1 MAKKYTQDQESSSNS
16 KKNKVSL
23 RIENVVAS
31 INLGVQLPLEKI
43 LEKYKDIEKKN
54 NFPGLVAKINNP
66 KATILIFAS
75 GKLVCTGVR
84 LPSQIPTVVN
94 IIIKKIRKAD
104 IEIENDPIVKIENIV
119 VRGDFHQSINLDIT
133 SLILDSAI
141 YEPEVF
147 PGLIYKI
154 VDPKICFLIF
164 SSGRIIVTG
173 SNSEDII
180 KKSVK
185 ILAVKLKKSGVL
197 GDDGIEEE
205 SNLDLLEIKKKKI
218 FFRMTLLHSMMQTFY
233 SEFEFLLSMLQ

>member
-1 MAKKYTQDQESSSNS
+1 MAKISNSKQESDLNS

-31 INLGVQLPLEKI
+31 INLGCELPLEKI
-43 LEKYKDIEKKN
+43 LDKYKDIEKKK
-54 NFPGLVAKINNP
+54 NFPGLVAKIFSP

-84 LPSQIPTVVN
+84 LPRNIPVVV
-94 IIIKKIRKAD
+94 KKIIGKIEKAGIK
-104 IEIENDPIVKIENIV
+104 IEKEPIVKIENIV

-133 SLILDSAI
+133 SLLLTSAI

-154 VDPKICFLIF
+154 TDPKICFLIF

-173 SNSEDII
+173 SNNEDTI

-185 ILAVKLKKSGVL
+185 KLAITLKKNGVL
-197 GDDGIEEE
+197 GDNKNKEEE
-205 SNLDLLEIKKKKI
+205 EDELDLLDI
-218 FFRMTLLHSMMQTFY
+218 
-233 SEFEFLLSMLQ
+233 

>member
-1 MAKKYTQDQESSSNS
+1 MEKTSKPDQESSSNS

-31 INLGVQLPLEKI
+31 INLGCELPLDKI

-54 NFPGLVAKINNP
+54 NFPGLVAKINKP
-66 KATILIFAS
+66 KATVLIFAS

-84 LPSQIPTVVN
+84 LPRDIPIVVTK
-94 IIIKKIRKAD
+94 IIGRIKKAG
-104 IEIENDPIVKIENIV
+104 IEIENEPIVKIENIV

-154 VDPKICFLIF
+154 ADPKICFLIF
-164 SSGRIIVTG
+164 SSGRIIATG
-173 SNSEDII
+173 SNNKDII
-180 KKSVK
+180 DKSVK
-185 ILAVKLKKSGVL
+185 KLAITLKNNGVL
-197 GDDGIEEE
+197 GDNGIKEETDLDI
-205 SNLDLLEIKKKKI
+205 LDL
-218 FFRMTLLHSMMQTFY
+218 
-233 SEFEFLLSMLQ
+233 

>member
-1 MAKKYTQDQESSSNS
+1 MSKKFTKDQESSSNS
-16 KKNKVSL
+16 KKNKVTL

-31 INLGVQLPLEKI
+31 INLGCELPLDKI

-84 LPSQIPTVVN
+84 LPRNIPIVV
-94 IIIKKIRKAD
+94 KKIISKIKKAD
-104 IEIENDPIVKIENIV
+104 IEIENEPIVKIENIV

-133 SLILDSAI
+133 SLILNSAI

-147 PGLIYKI
+147 PGLIYKVI
-154 VDPKICFLIF
+154 DPKICFLIF

-173 SNSEDII
+173 SNNEDKI
-180 KKSVK
+180 KKAVK
-185 ILAVKLKKSGVL
+185 KLAVTLKKNGVL
-197 GDDGIEEE
+197 EKHENREE
-205 SNLDLLEIKKKKI
+205 NDLDLLD
-218 FFRMTLLHSMMQTFY
+218 L
-233 SEFEFLLSMLQ
+233 

>member
-1 MAKKYTQDQESSSNS
+1 MAKKYTQDQNLSSNS

-31 INLGVQLPLEKI
+31 VNLRIGLSLEKI

-54 NFPGLVAKINNP
+54 NFPGLVAKMNNP

-75 GKLVCTGVR
+75 GKLVVTGVR
-84 LPSQIPTVVN
+84 LPSQIPVVVKK
-94 IIIKKIRKAD
+94 IIKKIKNAE
-104 IEIENDPIVKIENIV
+104 IEIENEPIVKIENIV

-154 VDPKICFLIF
+154 LDPKICFLIF
-164 SSGRIIVTG
+164 NSGKIIVTG
-173 SNSEDII
+173 SNNEDAI

-185 ILAVKLKKSGVL
+185 ILAVKLKKNGVL
-197 GDDGIEEE
+197 GDKGIEEGKDMDM
-205 SNLDLLEIKKKKI
+205 LDI
-218 FFRMTLLHSMMQTFY
+218 
-233 SEFEFLLSMLQ
+233 

>member
-1 MAKKYTQDQESSSNS
+1 MVKNNKHEKESKSNS

-31 INLGVQLPLEKI
+31 INLGCELPLDKI

-54 NFPGLVAKINNP
+54 NFPGLVAKIYRT

-75 GKLVCTGVR
+75 GKLVVTGVR
-84 LPSQIPTVVN
+84 LPTQIPTVVD
-94 IIIKKIRKAD
+94 IIINKIKKAD

-154 VDPKICFLIF
+154 TDPKICFLIF

-173 SNSEDII
+173 SNNEDTI

-185 ILAVKLKKSGVL
+185 KLAITLKNNGVL
-197 GDDGIEEE
+197 GDNKVKEEAD
-205 SNLDLLEIKKKKI
+205 LDLLD
-218 FFRMTLLHSMMQTFY
+218 L
-233 SEFEFLLSMLQ
+233 

>member
-1 MAKKYTQDQESSSNS
+1 LGKTSIQDQKTSSNS

-31 INLGVQLPLEKI
+31 INLGIELPLDNI

-54 NFPGLVAKINNP
+54 NFPGLVAKIDKP

-84 LPSQIPTVVN
+84 LPRNIPIVVTK
-94 IIIKKIRKAD
+94 IISRIEKAGIK
-104 IEIENDPIVKIENIV
+104 IENEPIVKIQNIV
-119 VRGDFHQSINLDIT
+119 YSGNFHQSINLDTT
-133 SLILDSAI
+133 SLILNSAI

-154 VDPKICFLIF
+154 RDPKICFLIF
-164 SSGRIIVTG
+164 SSGKIIVTG
-173 SNSEDII
+173 SNDEDII

-185 ILAVKLKKSGVL
+185 KLAITLKNNGVL
-197 GDDGIEEE
+197 GDSGIKEE
-205 SNLDLLEIKKKKI
+205 NDLDILDL
-218 FFRMTLLHSMMQTFY
+218 
-233 SEFEFLLSMLQ
+233 

>member
-1 MAKKYTQDQESSSNS
+1 MLGENSLGKTLIQDQKTSSNS
-16 KKNKVSL
+16 KRDKVSL

-31 INLGVQLPLEKI
+31 INLGIELGLDKI

-54 NFPGLVAKINNP
+54 NFPGLVAKMNNP

-84 LPSQIPTVVN
+84 LPRNIPIVVSK
-94 IIIKKIRKAD
+94 IISKIEKAGIK
-104 IEIENDPIVKIENIV
+104 IEEKPIVKIENIV

-154 VDPKICFLIF
+154 TEPKICFLIF

-173 SNSEDII
+173 SNNEDII

-185 ILAVKLKKSGVL
+185 KLAITLKNNGVL
-197 GDDGIEEE
+197 GDNGNKEEKDLDI
-205 SNLDLLEIKKKKI
+205 LDL
-218 FFRMTLLHSMMQTFY
+218 
-233 SEFEFLLSMLQ
+233 

>member
-1 MAKKYTQDQESSSNS
+1 MAKISNSKQESDLNS

-31 INLGVQLPLEKI
+31 INLGCELPLEKI
-43 LEKYKDIEKKN
+43 LDKYKDIEKKK
-54 NFPGLVAKINNP
+54 NFPGLVAKIFSP

-84 LPSQIPTVVN
+84 LPRNIPVVV
-94 IIIKKIRKAD
+94 KKIIGKIEKAGIK
-104 IEIENDPIVKIENIV
+104 IEKEPIVKIENIV

-133 SLILDSAI
+133 SLLLTSAI

-154 VDPKICFLIF
+154 TDPKICFLIF

-173 SNSEDII
+173 SNNEDTI

-185 ILAVKLKKSGVL
+185 KLAITLKKNGVL
-197 GDDGIEEE
+197 GDNKNKEEE
-205 SNLDLLEIKKKKI
+205 DELDLLDI
-218 FFRMTLLHSMMQTFY
+218 
-233 SEFEFLLSMLQ
+233 

>member
-1 MAKKYTQDQESSSNS
+1 MAKIANPEQKSDSNS

-31 INLGVQLPLEKI
+31 INLGCKLPLEKI
-43 LEKYKDIEKKN
+43 LDKYKDIEKKK
-54 NFPGLVAKINNP
+54 NFPGLVAKISSP
-66 KATILIFAS
+66 KATVLIFAS

-84 LPSQIPTVVN
+84 LPRNIPVVV
-94 IIIKKIRKAD
+94 KKIISKIEKAD
-104 IEIENDPIVKIENIV
+104 IEIKNEPIVKIENIV

-133 SLILDSAI
+133 SLLLTSAI

-154 VDPKICFLIF
+154 TDPKICFLIF

-173 SNSEDII
+173 SNNEDTI

-185 ILAVKLKKSGVL
+185 KLAITLKKNGVL
-197 GDDGIEEE
+197 GDKGNKEEE
-205 SNLDLLEIKKKKI
+205 EDDLDLLDI
-218 FFRMTLLHSMMQTFY
+218 
-233 SEFEFLLSMLQ
+233 

>member
-1 MAKKYTQDQESSSNS
+1 MAKINNQDKKPNSDS

-31 INLGVQLPLEKI
+31 INLGCELPLDKI

-54 NFPGLVAKINNP
+54 NFPGLVAKIYSP
-66 KATILIFAS
+66 KATVLIFAS

-84 LPSQIPTVVN
+84 LPRNIPVVV
-94 IIIKKIRKAD
+94 KKIISKIEKAE
-104 IEIENDPIVKIENIV
+104 IEIENEPIVKIENIV

-154 VDPKICFLIF
+154 ADPKICFLIF
-164 SSGRIIVTG
+164 SSGRIICTG
-173 SNSEDII
+173 SNNEDII

-185 ILAVKLKKSGVL
+185 KLAITLKNNGVL
-197 GDDGIEEE
+197 GDNEAKEED
-205 SNLDLLEIKKKKI
+205 NLD
-218 FFRMTLLHSMMQTFY
+218 
-233 SEFEFLLSMLQ
+233 MLDL

>member
-1 MAKKYTQDQESSSNS
+1 MVIASVQDKKTNSNS
-16 KKNKVSL
+16 KKDKVSL

-31 INLGVQLPLEKI
+31 INLGVELPLNKI

-54 NFPGLVAKINNP
+54 NFPGLVAKINSP
-66 KATILIFAS
+66 KATILIFSS

-84 LPSQIPTVVN
+84 LPKNIPVVVTK
-94 IIIKKIRKAD
+94 IIGRIEKAGIV
-104 IEIENDPIVKIENIV
+104 IEKEPIVKIENIV

-133 SLILDSAI
+133 SLILNSAI

-154 VDPKICFLIF
+154 ADPKICFLIF

-173 SNSEDII
+173 SNNEDII

-185 ILAVKLKKSGVL
+185 KLAITLKNNGVL
-197 GDDGIEEE
+197 GDNGIKEEKDSE
-205 SNLDLLEIKKKKI
+205 LLDL
-218 FFRMTLLHSMMQTFY
+218 
-233 SEFEFLLSMLQ
+233 

>member
-1 MAKKYTQDQESSSNS
+1 MGKTSIQDQKTSSIS

-31 INLGVQLPLEKI
+31 INLGIELSLEKI

-54 NFPGLVAKINNP
+54 NFPGLVAKINIP

-84 LPSQIPTVVN
+84 LPRDIPIVVSK
-94 IIIKKIRKAD
+94 IVGRIEKAGIK
-104 IEIENDPIVKIENIV
+104 IEEEPIVKIENIV

-154 VDPKICFLIF
+154 ADPKICFLIF

-173 SNSEDII
+173 SNNEDII

-185 ILAVKLKKSGVL
+185 KLAITLKDNGVL
-197 GDDGIEEE
+197 GENGMKEEKDLDI
-205 SNLDLLEIKKKKI
+205 LDL
-218 FFRMTLLHSMMQTFY
+218 
-233 SEFEFLLSMLQ
+233 

>member
-1 MAKKYTQDQESSSNS
+1 LVKSSVQDQKTSSNS
-16 KKNKVSL
+16 KKDKVSL

-31 INLGVQLPLEKI
+31 INLGLKLPLNKI

-84 LPSQIPTVVN
+84 LPRNIPIVVTK
-94 IIIKKIRKAD
+94 IISKIEKAG
-104 IEIENDPIVKIENIV
+104 IEIEKKPIVKIENIV

-133 SLILDSAI
+133 SLILNSAI

-147 PGLIYKI
+147 PGLIYK
-154 VDPKICFLIF
+154 VTDPKICFLIF

-173 SNSEDII
+173 SNDEDII

-185 ILAVKLKKSGVL
+185 KLAITLKNNGVL
-197 GDDGIEEE
+197 GDNGIKEEKDLDI
-205 SNLDLLEIKKKKI
+205 LDL
-218 FFRMTLLHSMMQTFY
+218 
-233 SEFEFLLSMLQ
+233 

>member
-1 MAKKYTQDQESSSNS
+1 LAKTINQDKKPNSDS

-31 INLGVQLPLEKI
+31 INLRCKLPLDKI

-54 NFPGLVAKINNP
+54 NFPGLVAKIDTP
-66 KATILIFAS
+66 KATVLIFAS

-84 LPSQIPTVVN
+84 LPRNIPIVVTK
-94 IIIKKIRKAD
+94 IISRIKKAG
-104 IEIENDPIVKIENIV
+104 IEIENEPIVKIENIV

-133 SLILDSAI
+133 SLILDSSI

-154 VDPKICFLIF
+154 ADPKICFLIF
-164 SSGRIIVTG
+164 SSGRIICTG
-173 SNSEDII
+173 SNNEDII

-185 ILAVKLKKSGVL
+185 KLAITLKNNGVL
-197 GDDGIEEE
+197 GDNGAKEEVDLDI
-205 SNLDLLEIKKKKI
+205 LDL
-218 FFRMTLLHSMMQTFY
+218 
-233 SEFEFLLSMLQ
+233 